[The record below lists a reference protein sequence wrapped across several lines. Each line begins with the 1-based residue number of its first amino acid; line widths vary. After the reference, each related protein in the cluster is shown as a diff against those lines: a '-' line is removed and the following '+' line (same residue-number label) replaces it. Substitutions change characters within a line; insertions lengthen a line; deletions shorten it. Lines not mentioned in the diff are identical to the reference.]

1 MKDDFGRKIIQKCIG
16 LRPKTYSY
24 LRDDGSEH
32 KKSKSY
38 KKVCHKNITINDD
51 KRMQSIYLI
60 EAYAYETSNDLV
72 SKKKRFNVMI

>member
-1 MKDDFGRKIIQKCIG
+1 MVVNI
-16 LRPKTYSY
+16 
-24 LRDDGSEH
+24 

-60 EAYAYETSNDLV
+60 EAYAYEMSNDLV

>member
-32 KKSKSY
+32 KKKQKLQKS
-38 KKVCHKNITINDD
+38 
-51 KRMQSIYLI
+51 
-60 EAYAYETSNDLV
+60 V
-72 SKKKRFNVMI
+72 S